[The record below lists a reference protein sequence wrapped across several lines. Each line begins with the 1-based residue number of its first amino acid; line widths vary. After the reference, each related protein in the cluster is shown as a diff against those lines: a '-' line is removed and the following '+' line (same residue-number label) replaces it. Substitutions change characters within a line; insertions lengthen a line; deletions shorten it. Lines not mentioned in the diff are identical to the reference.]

1 MKKYFEIFTNLF
13 KGVLVSLIFILI
25 PYKNIIAKNI
35 FKNEIIV
42 AQRADAKTLDPQ
54 KSIDTISNRVINT
67 MFESLLFIDENL
79 NVIPSLAKSWKQIDD
94 LTTIFYLKENIFF
107 HNGEHMTS
115 EDVVFSLNRA
125 RESIQTGYY
134 YSLIEDIIPLDKYS
148 IKIKTSKPFGAML
161 NYLASSGSSIV
172 SKKAALEL
180 GDNFAQNP
188 IGTGPYK
195 FKKWIPGEMIVMEK
209 FDNYHKKL
217 TNNNNLIIKIIPEV
231 TNRTI
236 ALETGEADIAFDIG
250 TLDRN
255 FLKSHNDLKLVEVDA
270 PSILYLGFDKT
281 NPIFENNLKLRQAI
295 AYAIDNKVLADV
307 VFMGGALPADSPM
320 PPIIPGYNSN
330 VKKYDQN
337 IELAKKL
344 LSEAGYPNGIDL
356 DLWITN
362 QSTWMDMAT
371 IIQDQ
376 VKQIGINLNIQIF
389 EWGAYVSK
397 TAFPNKSLYLLSWN
411 VSSVDGDPALYPLFH
426 SEEKG
431 GSGNRS
437 FYDNSKIDALLLEAR
452 TTANQDKRKEIY
464 GKVQEIVQE
473 ELPHYSL
480 VYPKYNLGAKK
491 SVENLILQN
500 NGYINLAKVYIKK

>member
-1 MKKYFEIFTNLF
+1 MKIYLNVFKNIF
-13 KGVLVSLIFILI
+13 KGTLFIFLFILI
-25 PYKNIIAKNI
+25 SSKDLIAKSE

-79 NVIPSLAKSWKQIDD
+79 KIVPSLAKSWKRLDD
-94 LTTIFYLKENIFF
+94 LTTIFYLKENIYF
-107 HNGEHMTS
+107 HSGHHMTS
-115 EDVVFSLNRA
+115 EDVIFSLNRA

-134 YSLIEDIIPLDKYS
+134 YSLIENIIPLDKYT
-148 IKIKTSKPFGAML
+148 IKITTSKPFGAMF

-172 SKKAALEL
+172 CKKSVLSL
-180 GDNFAQNP
+180 GEKFAQSP

-195 FKKWIPGEMIVMEK
+195 FKKWIPGEMIVLEK
-209 FDNYHKKL
+209 FNKYHKEL
-217 TNNNNLIIKIIPEV
+217 TNNKNLIIKIVPEV

-250 TLDRN
+250 TLDRS
-255 FLKSHNDLKLVEVDA
+255 FLKSHNDLKLIEVDA

-281 NPIFENNLKLRQAI
+281 NPLFSNNLKLRQAI
-295 AYAIDNKVLADV
+295 AYAIDNKVLADI
-307 VFMGGALPADSPM
+307 VFMGGATPADSPM
-320 PPIIPGYNSN
+320 PPIVPGYNSN
-330 VKKYDQN
+330 IKKYNQN
-337 IELAKKL
+337 VELAKTL
-344 LSEAGYPNGIDL
+344 LNEAGYPSGLNL

-362 QSTWMDMAT
+362 QSTWIDIAT

-376 VKQIGINLNIQIF
+376 VKQIGINLNIKIF

-397 TAFPNKSLYLLSWN
+397 TAFPKKSLYLLSWN
-411 VSSVDGDPALYPLFH
+411 VSSIDGDPALYPLFH

-437 FYDNSKIDALLLEAR
+437 FYDNTKVDSLLLKAR
-452 TTANQDKRKEIY
+452 TTADQIKRHKLY
-464 GKVQEIVQE
+464 GQVQEIIQE
-473 ELPHYSL
+473 ELPHYTL

-491 SVENLILQN
+491 SVENLILQK
-500 NGYINLAKVYIKK
+500 NGYVNLAKIYIKN